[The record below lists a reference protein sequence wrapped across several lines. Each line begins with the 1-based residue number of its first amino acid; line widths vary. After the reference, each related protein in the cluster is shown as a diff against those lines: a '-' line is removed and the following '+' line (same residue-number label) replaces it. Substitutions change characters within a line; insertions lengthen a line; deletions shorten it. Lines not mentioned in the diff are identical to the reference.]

1 MKKTVVLLMLILL
14 VLGCSSI
21 KELTKR
27 QKEDLVRAN
36 LSYLN
41 KFKSEGIL
49 DVSIKGFSLKKEF
62 VLKKNQNSLR
72 LDVLDSGI
80 MSLLPSPFA
89 TLYAKDQVVVTN
101 YNKGFFSDIII
112 DKFPLKEFFDLEK
125 LPQGIIDEIVKNRK
139 FTIAIIQFEFDE
151 LYRMNKIRLNE
162 DIVTFNYIA
171 NALVGIEL
179 NSSKADV
186 NIDFDTFEAGEF
198 SIKPLEIT
206 NKNID

>member
-1 MKKTVVLLMLILL
+1 MKRIITLFILTFL
-14 VLGCSSI
+14 FFGCSTI
-21 KELTKR
+21 KELTQK

-36 LSYLN
+36 LAYLN
-41 KFKSEGIL
+41 NFKAEGVL
-49 DVSIKGFSLKKEF
+49 EVAIKGFSLKKEF
-62 VLKKNQNSLR
+62 VLKKNQTSLR

-80 MSLLPSPFA
+80 MSLFPSPFA
-89 TLYAKDQVVVTN
+89 TLYAKDQIILTN
-101 YNKGFFSDIII
+101 YNKGFFPDFLI

-139 FTIAIIQFEFDE
+139 FNIAIIQFEFDE
-151 LYRMNKIRLNE
+151 LYRLNKIILNQDE
-162 DIVTFNYIA
+162 ITLKYIA
-171 NALVGIEL
+171 NDLVRMEL

-186 NIDFDTFEAGEF
+186 NIDFDTFNAGEF